1 MNAKKYDVDLAQ
13 MKGKEKLIFAWGDVF
28 GGGAQAMIGVLYL
41 IFLTDVIGLN
51 PAIAATAILISKI
64 WDAVSDPIMGVI
76 SDNTRTKI
84 GRRRPFIMAG
94 GFLVLIAFA
103 LMWLPIG
110 GWESDAAKV
119 VFAISTFLF
128 YSTISTIIA
137 VPYSSLS
144 AEITTNVKE
153 RNQVNVIRLV
163 VSTLASAVC
172 TLVPAM
178 ILEVFKAGT
187 IGINT
192 FYLVTGI
199 GFGLFFA
206 LPLILIGFFTKE
218 RVELP
223 KEKTVFE
230 VNSFVKPLKVKAF
243 RGLVYMYLCQSISMD
258 ILSAGI
264 IYYSLYVVRG
274 SATVFL
280 GTFIG
285 VQLLMFPIISKLV
298 NTVDKKKI
306 YYFGLPIAILGF
318 IGVGLYPSDWSV
330 IGAYAL
336 TAVTAFGFAGAQL
349 MSWIIFPDAVD
360 AGELKLKERPTGSFS
375 GIMTFIRKTSSAIAI
390 QIFGIMLYI
399 SGYVKPTTTNQQPVQ
414 PDNALLGIRI
424 AMSLS
429 FVILM
434 TIGYFAARKF
444 VLTNERSL
452 KVRKFLKIREETGLE
467 NLSVDDQM
475 ELMKLESE
483 IF

>member
-206 LPLILIGFFTKE
+206 LPLILIGFFTRE

-306 YYFGLPIAILGF
+306 
-318 IGVGLYPSDWSV
+318 
-330 IGAYAL
+330 
-336 TAVTAFGFAGAQL
+336 
-349 MSWIIFPDAVD
+349 
-360 AGELKLKERPTGSFS
+360 
-375 GIMTFIRKTSSAIAI
+375 
-390 QIFGIMLYI
+390 
-399 SGYVKPTTTNQQPVQ
+399 
-414 PDNALLGIRI
+414 
-424 AMSLS
+424 
-429 FVILM
+429 
-434 TIGYFAARKF
+434 
-444 VLTNERSL
+444 
-452 KVRKFLKIREETGLE
+452 
-467 NLSVDDQM
+467 
-475 ELMKLESE
+475 
-483 IF
+483 